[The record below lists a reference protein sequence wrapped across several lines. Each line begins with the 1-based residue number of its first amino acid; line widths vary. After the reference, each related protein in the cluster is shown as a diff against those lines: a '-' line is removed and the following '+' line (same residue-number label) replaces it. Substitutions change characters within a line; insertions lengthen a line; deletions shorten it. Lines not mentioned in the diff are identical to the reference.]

1 MALSDAKL
9 RALYG
14 KPYNGPTE
22 LTDTDGLSIRITPRG
37 VINFQFRYRWNG
49 KQHRL
54 GIGKYPA
61 FTLRDAR
68 NIVADMKLSID
79 KGIDPKLISSRNKSL
94 SSPTVGECLA
104 YWMEYYV
111 TPTLRLKTRQLY
123 QSTVIK
129 NLSGAFP
136 GIPAEN
142 VPVKAWVELFAEQEK
157 INQVRA
163 RQLLSQLRSA
173 MGWCIRRQYLSE
185 CEVMKISP
193 KDVGIKANV
202 GETVLTY
209 NQLAKI
215 WLAIERSRAS
225 TANKLAHQLL
235 MLYGA
240 RNSEVRESFLSEFD
254 FNEGLWI
261 VPSTRSKMGNVIRR
275 PIFAEAESILKKA
288 ATVYGEV
295 LFPGPNLRRHLSIS
309 AANRYIKRLQSTL
322 DIGEF
327 TAHDFRR
334 SLATRLSE
342 EGVAPHVIEKMLGHE
357 LGGVLTVYNKH
368 DWLAEQKAAYELY
381 ASRIFEHVRKLSG

>member
-1 MALSDAKL
+1 MALSDVKL
-9 RALYG
+9 RSLYG
-14 KPYNGPTE
+14 KPYSGPGE

-49 KQHRL
+49 KQRRL

-61 FTLRDAR
+61 ISLRDAR
-68 NIVADMKLSID
+68 NIAADMRISID
-79 KGIDPKLISSRNKSL
+79 KGIDPKLTNATSKSL
-94 SSPTVGECLA
+94 SSPTVEECLS
-104 YWMEYYV
+104 YWMENYV
-111 TPTLRLKTRQLY
+111 KPTLRPATQQLY

-142 VPVKAWVELFAEQEK
+142 IPVKAWVELFAEQEK
-157 INQVRA
+157 VNQIRA

-173 MGWCIRRQYLSE
+173 IGWCIRRQYLSR

-193 KDVGIKANV
+193 KDVGIKASI

-225 TANKLAHQLL
+225 TANKLTHQLL

-240 RNSEVRESFLSEFD
+240 RNSEVRESLLSEFD
-254 FNEGLWI
+254 FNEGIWT
-261 VPSTRSKMGNVIRR
+261 VPSTRSKMGNIIRR
-275 PIFAEAESILKKA
+275 PIFAEAEALIKKA
-288 ATVYGEV
+288 ETAYGEV
-295 LFPGPNLRRHLSIS
+295 LFPGPNLKRHLSIS
-309 AANRYIKRLQSTL
+309 AANRYIKRIQSTL
-322 DIGEF
+322 GIGEF

-381 ASRIFEHVRKLSG
+381 ASRILEHVRKISG